1 MKGILYFTLFLL
13 GTSWAVAQDAKTL
26 IEEGIVLHDKGE
38 YGLAVEKYLQAI
50 AKEPDNGTA
59 YYEAA
64 FSYHLNRD
72 YDNALKMA
80 EKALEYADEQTKVLA
95 AAVKGSILDDSGR
108 RKESAQW
115 YEKAI
120 KEYPNQYLLLF
131 NYGVTLAGLNRLD
144 DAESAFISALSNR
157 FTHPGSHLR
166 LANLEQGQNK
176 KSKAALGYY
185 FFLLLENETER
196 GKGAMR
202 ILQELYFPKPKDST
216 DANTIYLALPPKGE
230 ESWSSVEVFF
240 GLIGTIT
247 KEKNQA
253 LGTVESEQEKFVSA
267 TKSFFR
273 ILSESSGKQV
283 AKKNNKKRDMPAS
296 DFWWDNY
303 VPYFSDLLSAG
314 HVEAFC
320 YHIMKGQYPEE
331 FERWQTSNKDQLD
344 RFYLWLKTR

>member
-1 MKGILYFTLFLL
+1 MRGILCFTLFLL
-13 GTSWAVAQDAKTL
+13 GISWAVAQDAKTL
-26 IEEGIVLHDKGE
+26 IEEGIALHDKGE

-80 EKALEYADEQTKVLA
+80 EKALEYADEQTKMLA

-120 KEYPNQYLLLF
+120 KEYPNHYLLFF

-144 DAESAFISALSNR
+144 DAEWAFISALSNR
-157 FTHPGSHLR
+157 FTHPGSHLQ
-166 LANLEQGQNK
+166 LANLERSRNK
-176 KSKAALGYY
+176 KAKAALGYY

-196 GKGAMR
+196 GKGAFR
-202 ILQELYFPKPKDST
+202 ILQEFYFPNAKDSSK
-216 DANTIYLALPPKGE
+216 ANTIYLTLPPKGE
-230 ESWSSVEVFF
+230 ERWSSVELFF
-240 GLIGTIT
+240 NLIGPAS
-247 KEKNQA
+247 KERSQ
-253 LGTVESEQEKFVSA
+253 GESEQVKFVSA
-267 TKSFFR
+267 TESFFKM
-273 ILSESSGKQV
+273 LSESSGNQV
-283 AKKNNKKRDMPAS
+283 TKKKKKRSGQPAA

-303 VPYFSDLLSAG
+303 VPFFSDLLSAG